1 MNHTPHFEATAGSNP
16 GLAMASL
23 PVIGFRPETRLPGVC
38 SFQPR
43 SLSGWLRILRPSI
56 YLSIYIYVCVYIYN
70 FICMYGMYVMYIIYL
85 YMYIYKVS

>member
-56 YLSIYIYVCVYIYN
+56 YLYIYIYIY
-70 FICMYGMYVMYIIYL
+70 ICMYIYIYIIVYV
-85 YMYIYKVS
+85 YVWYV

>member
-56 YLSIYIYVCVYIYN
+56 YLSIYLYIYMYVYIYN

-85 YMYIYKVS
+85 YI